1 MEKIKSFAVVSIAA
15 ILAYFEPI
23 QSVLAAVTWLFVL
36 NFLFGL
42 LAGVIAQKESFNF
55 RKAFVCVSEA
65 SVFLLILAV
74 VFYIGDHIGVRT
86 GALQAVSTI
95 TYALIYFY
103 AVNIFKNLRQLFPG
117 SKAIAFIHYL
127 ISVEVLQKLPHL
139 NRFLSKDYRENPD

>member
-1 MEKIKSFAVVSIAA
+1 MEKIKVFAAVSISA

-23 QSVLAAVTWLFVL
+23 QNVLVSVSWLFVL

-42 LAGVIAQKESFNF
+42 LAGLVANKERFSF
-55 RKAFVCVSEA
+55 RKAFVCISEA

-74 VFYIGDHIGVRT
+74 VFYIGDHIGVRA

-103 AVNIFKNLRQLFPG
+103 SVNIFKNLRQLFPG
-117 SKAIAFIHYL
+117 SKTIAFIHYL
-127 ISVEVLQKLPHL
+127 ISVEILQKLPHL
-139 NRFLSKDYRENPD
+139 NNFLRKEYRENPD

>member
-1 MEKIKSFAVVSIAA
+1 MEKIKVFAAVSISA

-23 QSVLAAVTWLFVL
+23 QNVLVSVSWLFVL

-42 LAGVIAQKESFNF
+42 LAGLVANKERFSF
-55 RKAFVCVSEA
+55 RKAFVCISEA

-74 VFYIGDHIGVRT
+74 VFYIGDHIGVRA

-103 AVNIFKNLRQLFPG
+103 SVNIFKNLRQLFPG
-117 SKAIAFIHYL
+117 SKTIAFIHYL
-127 ISVEVLQKLPHL
+127 ISVEILQKLPHL
-139 NRFLSKDYRENPD
+139 NHFLRKEYRENPD